1 MEIINLHDVSRVIK
15 IKKQIYED
23 ENCLKFKSL
32 FKNQGNQGI
41 VGIFY
46 INKQDECVFKISSTG
61 ESVLMHEEIVLK
73 NLYNLSSFCPNFPVY
88 IDMIEKQVDSNYY
101 NRPDPFQVNS
111 LRKPRKKIKVLLSE
125 YIKSVKLARLIADK
139 RVHDNMI
146 YSCIKQVVFSM
157 YIGQQSSKQ
166 LTHYDLHSSNV
177 IVKNCDDNIVFV
189 YIFKNERGEERW
201 ECVPSAGMCSVII
214 DYGYSYVKDI
224 ENKPLYSTMEYTELG
239 YTSNCFDS
247 VVDLQRFLISISI
260 DLKMH
265 RTGNKLRKKIKK
277 IYKGVD
283 FDSGWEPHKNCR
295 AKINKIFKYDKNNIH
310 NKKKSIIFSYRN
322 RFIESLQNLI
332 DLPLSFDSK
341 EKKKNIIKDT
351 KLAFIGFLKEWNK
364 IEKEI
369 RNEDDKISIM
379 EGIII
384 SVRKVKKM
392 YESKSGNIKE
402 AIRIFR
408 QNVYHEIGKVIDL
421 CSPQHIEFELFLC
434 SIILLSRGIC
444 YILKK
449 ESKKIQSDRAFFRKD
464 RNLNILNIYDTIKK
478 QIPVNYTFN
487 INTTFTIVDS
497 IREKCYYY
505 KCASDE
511 DVQSLNS
518 ADDICLSLRHILING
533 NI

>member
-23 ENCLKFKSL
+23 ENCLKFKYL

-41 VGIFY
+41 DGIFY

-139 RVHDNMI
+139 RVQDNMI
-146 YSCIKQVVFSM
+146 YSCIKQVIFSM

-224 ENKPLYSTMEYTELG
+224 ENKPL
-239 YTSNCFDS
+239 
-247 VVDLQRFLISISI
+247 
-260 DLKMH
+260 
-265 RTGNKLRKKIKK
+265 
-277 IYKGVD
+277 
-283 FDSGWEPHKNCR
+283 
-295 AKINKIFKYDKNNIH
+295 
-310 NKKKSIIFSYRN
+310 
-322 RFIESLQNLI
+322 
-332 DLPLSFDSK
+332 
-341 EKKKNIIKDT
+341 
-351 KLAFIGFLKEWNK
+351 
-364 IEKEI
+364 
-369 RNEDDKISIM
+369 
-379 EGIII
+379 
-384 SVRKVKKM
+384 
-392 YESKSGNIKE
+392 
-402 AIRIFR
+402 
-408 QNVYHEIGKVIDL
+408 
-421 CSPQHIEFELFLC
+421 
-434 SIILLSRGIC
+434 
-444 YILKK
+444 
-449 ESKKIQSDRAFFRKD
+449 
-464 RNLNILNIYDTIKK
+464 
-478 QIPVNYTFN
+478 
-487 INTTFTIVDS
+487 
-497 IREKCYYY
+497 
-505 KCASDE
+505 
-511 DVQSLNS
+511 
-518 ADDICLSLRHILING
+518 
-533 NI
+533 